1 MESELAT
8 VSALLGQLND
18 SINTHIKEST
28 DERSRLAWVRQ
39 ACKVAE
45 LLISYERNT
54 DLRVRI
60 ERIEQFA
67 NELQEAYFDSLK
79 RGYGTQPD
87 RVT

>member
-1 MESELAT
+1 MERELPT
-8 VSALLGQLND
+8 VTSLLGELND
-18 SINTHIKEST
+18 LINQHIKNST

-45 LLISYERNT
+45 LLIAYERNN

-60 ERIEQFA
+60 ERIEEFT

-79 RGYGTQPD
+79 RQYGT
-87 RVT
+87 